1 MNEDIKD
8 APAEDLADVI
18 VAPVPRSKEDIDALK
33 KNWENDSC
41 WDIWNTEGFEAH
53 IDELKAY
60 QQEMEALWA
69 KQRKTQYEK
78 KLNDF
83 SELGLHKKFTIDSST
98 SVMRVVGGWIYTFTS
113 EAKAYE
119 SEPSSVAISSVFVP
133 KSDAAELRQMIK
145 ELIETY

>member
-1 MNEDIKD
+1 MSEYIKD
-8 APAEDLADVI
+8 VPAEDVADVV
-18 VAPVPRSKEDIDALK
+18 VAPAPRSKEDIEALK
-33 KNWENDSC
+33 KNWEDDNC

-78 KLNDF
+78 KLNNF
-83 SELGLHKKFTIDSST
+83 SELGLHEKFTIDSST

-113 EAKAYE
+113 EAAAYE